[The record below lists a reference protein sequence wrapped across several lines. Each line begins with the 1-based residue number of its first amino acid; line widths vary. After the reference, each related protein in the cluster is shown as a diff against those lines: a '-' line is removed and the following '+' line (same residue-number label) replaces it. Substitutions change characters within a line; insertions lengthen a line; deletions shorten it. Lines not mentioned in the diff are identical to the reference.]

1 MGIRI
6 ASPRNVPETPS
17 VASPS
22 VFPLPHDPP
31 AEPQLPFLISK
42 SMLTDVGPVELWATR
57 SVVQAQ
63 RQIHRA
69 LRAAF
74 MIAELVV
81 RTMAEQPALTVPR
94 HNARIGR
101 HGTENHSLRCLS
113 SPILQATLQCPQLPV
128 RVNAWALHL
137 QSLQ

>member
-1 MGIRI
+1 MPHRRMF
-6 ASPRNVPETPS
+6 PRLQE
-17 VASPS
+17 
-22 VFPLPHDPP
+22 LPHRACSRCLDDPP

-42 SMLTDVGPVELWATR
+42 LMLTDDGPVELWATR

-113 SPILQATLQCPQLPV
+113 STILQATLQCPQLPV

>member
-1 MGIRI
+1 MMLLLSSLQEAPGWPVGYRLLASCYAHMGRLDEAREIVSRLRLI
-6 ASPRNVPETPS
+6 TPVVIPVLPHRGMFPRLQALPHQ
-17 VASPS
+17 S

-69 LRAAF
+69 LRA
-74 MIAELVV
+74 
-81 RTMAEQPALTVPR
+81 R
-94 HNARIGR
+94 
-101 HGTENHSLRCLS
+101 
-113 SPILQATLQCPQLPV
+113 
-128 RVNAWALHL
+128 LHDR
-137 QSLQ
+137 